1 MKYLVG
7 FIGILFL
14 PFAVIFVAFEA
25 AIVYIVNCCNEEEK

>member
-14 PFAVIFVAFEA
+14 PFAIVFVAFEA
-25 AIVYIVNCCNEEEK
+25 AIIYIVNCCNEEEE